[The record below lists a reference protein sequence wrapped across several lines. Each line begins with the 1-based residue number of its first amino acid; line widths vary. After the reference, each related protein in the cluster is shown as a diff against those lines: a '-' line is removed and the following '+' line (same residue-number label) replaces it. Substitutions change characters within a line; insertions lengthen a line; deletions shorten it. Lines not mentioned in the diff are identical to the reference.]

1 MPVFHENCQFLEP
14 EVLLILGIFLKPELE
29 VP

>member
-1 MPVFHENCQFLEP
+1 MLVFDEDCQFLEP
-14 EVLLILGIFLKPELE
+14 EVLLILEIFKKPELE